1 MYEKRRYLF
10 IVKSTITIFGIYR
23 DYTFVYFYIFK
34 IKRTL
39 LDLNFENK
47 IEPKAGLLLV
57 SEPFLDSDYF
67 TRSVILICDHN
78 DKGSF
83 GFVLNNFLEE
93 KFDGL
98 PEPILSS
105 DTRISIGGPVE
116 VSNLYFIHTFGD
128 KVPGSTKL
136 ADGIHLGGDFD
147 SLKDNLE
154 KSKNPDQDVRY
165 FLGYSGWDENQ
176 LKNEIKEKSW
186 VVCTP
191 ASKNWIM
198 DTKKTNLWESCL
210 KSLGGKYEM
219 FSKFPVNPN
228 NN

>member
-1 MYEKRRYLF
+1 M
-10 IVKSTITIFGIYR
+10 
-23 DYTFVYFYIFK
+23 
-34 IKRTL
+34 

-47 IEPKAGLLLV
+47 LKPQPGLLLI

-78 DKGSF
+78 EEGSF

-98 PEPILSS
+98 PEPVLSS
-105 DTRISIGGPVE
+105 NTNISIGGPVE
-116 VSNLYFIHTFGD
+116 VSNLYFIHTFGEN
-128 KVPGSTKL
+128 VPGATIL
-136 ADGIHLGGDFD
+136 ADGIYLGGDFEA
-147 SLKDNLE
+147 LKENL
-154 KSKNPDQDVRY
+154 SKCPNPDQNVRY

-176 LKNEIKEKSW
+176 LASEIKERSW
-186 VVCTP
+186 VVCEP
-191 ASKNWIM
+191 KHKNWIM
-198 DTKKTNLWESCL
+198 DTKKDNLWETCL